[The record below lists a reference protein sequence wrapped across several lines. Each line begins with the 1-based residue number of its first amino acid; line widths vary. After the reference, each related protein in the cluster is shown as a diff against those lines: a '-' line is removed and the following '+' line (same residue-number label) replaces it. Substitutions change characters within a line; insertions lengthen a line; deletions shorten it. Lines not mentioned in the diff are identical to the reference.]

1 MGGRKRSEQMAKRR
15 TYPSKGP
22 ESPAPQPAEEEAL
35 TPPISVSPDHQTE
48 AEDMTEQEVD
58 DRSTQEEDG
67 ASEALMESYNG

>member
-1 MGGRKRSEQMAKRR
+1 MGSRKRSEQMAKRR

-22 ESPAPQPAEEEAL
+22 ESPAPQPDEEQAVS
-35 TPPISVSPDHQTE
+35 PPSSVSPTHQTE
-48 AEDMTEQEVD
+48 AEEMTQQEVD